1 MSPAARC
8 ACGRR
13 RRDSFAASEMAQE
26 SPTSMRIS
34 IDDLED
40 MARGAAF
47 LGTGGG
53 GDPYIGRLLAKHAI
67 QEFGMPQIIEPDD
80 LDDDAAVFTSAML
93 GAPTVLVEK
102 AASGDDIDLSIN
114 RLSEVIGKKPAAI
127 SPIEIGGMNSMI
139 PIVAAA
145 RMGLP
150 IVNSDGMGRAFPE
163 IQMVTYNVYGVSA
176 TPAVIVDEH
185 LESVV
190 VETSDSKR
198 AEDLVR
204 VCAIQ
209 MGLSVMISCYPL
221 TGRQVKDYGVSGTL
235 GIALGIG
242 RALTEGRKR
251 GDPVEAMQ
259 AYLRTTQYYNR
270 CKVLF
275 DGKITDVRRET
286 TRGFS
291 IGHCDIESIDGS
303 SDRLQLE
310 FQNENLVARLNGHT
324 VAIVPDL
331 ITVVD
336 RESGEPITTEA
347 LKYGQRVKVVGTS
360 AAPVMRTPESLAVFG
375 PRSFGI
381 EEDFVRIEEIHPDV

>member
-1 MSPAARC
+1 M
-8 ACGRR
+8 
-13 RRDSFAASEMAQE
+13 Q
-26 SPTSMRIS
+26 IS

-40 MARGAAF
+40 MAQGAAF

-67 QEFGMPQIIEPDD
+67 QEFGMPEVIEPED
-80 LDDDAAVFTSAML
+80 LDDDATVFTSAMM

-102 AASGDDIDLSIN
+102 AASGEDVDLSLE
-114 RLSEVIGKKPAAI
+114 RLSEIIGRQPDAI

-145 RMGLP
+145 RTGLP

-185 LESVV
+185 LETVV
-190 VETSDSKR
+190 VHTSDSKR
-198 AEDLVR
+198 AEDLLR

-221 TGRQVKDYGVSGTL
+221 TGRQVKDYGVTGTL
-235 GIALGIG
+235 RIALGIG
-242 RALTEGRKR
+242 RAMVAGRKR
-251 GDPVEAMQ
+251 GEPVAAVEE
-259 AYLRTTQYYNR
+259 YLRTTEYYNH

-291 IGHCDIESIDGS
+291 IGYCHISAVDGS
-303 SDRLQLE
+303 DDALQLE
-310 FQNENLVARLNGHT
+310 FQNENLVARLNGKT

-336 RESGEPITTEA
+336 RETGQPITTEG

-360 AAPVMRTPESLAVFG
+360 AAPVMRTQESLAVFG
-375 PRSFGI
+375 PRAFGI
-381 EEDFVRIEEIHPDV
+381 AEDFTPIEQIHPGI